1 MKKLTAV
8 LLGAVLVLGMT
19 ACGKEK
25 AAEGGANKAANG
37 GANKA
42 AETTTNTPA
51 ETKVPTVDELM
62 AKSTEASEKL
72 KSMSMEAKI
81 NQTIVMK
88 QGDQS
93 QEQKIDMTMKS
104 DIVKEPM
111 EMHQVINVSMGD
123 QGSQNV
129 EQYITKDSVYMNQG
143 TGWMKAPAEQTQQ
156 LIDSL
161 KQSASPEAQLQ
172 QFKSIAKEAK
182 VIEEGGEY
190 VLTADLSGD
199 GVKDLAKNLMN
210 QSGGQNAQTA
220 AMLEQ
225 MNIKNIKISY
235 AVNKDTFLPTKSN
248 VTMAMDMSVEGQN
261 VTLDMVM
268 DSTISKYDEITKIEV
283 PKEVLDSAK

>member
-8 LLGAVLVLGMT
+8 LLGAALVLSIT

-25 AAEGGANKAANG
+25 AAEGGANQAANG

-72 KSMSMEAKI
+72 KSMAMDSKI
-81 NQTIVMK
+81 SQNIVVK
-88 QGDQS
+88 QGEQS
-93 QEQKIDMTMKS
+93 QEQKIDMTLKM

-111 EMHQVINVSMGD
+111 EIHQVMDMSMGA
-123 QGSQNV
+123 QGSQNI
-129 EQYITKDSVYMNQG
+129 EQYITQNGVYSKVGEAWTKMPEAESKQILDS
-143 TGWMKAPAEQTQQ
+143 MKQA
-156 LIDSL
+156 
-161 KQSASPEAQLQ
+161 ASPEAQLQ
-172 QFKSIAKEAK
+172 QFKSIASEAK
-182 VIEEGGEY
+182 VVEEGDEY
-190 VLTADLSGD
+190 VLSADLSGD

-210 QSGGQNAQTA
+210 QSGGQNEQTA
-220 AMLEQ
+220 AMLDQ

-248 VTMAMDMSVEGQN
+248 VKMSMEMSVEGQS
-261 VTLDMVM
+261 VTLDMDM
-268 DSTISKYDEITKIEV
+268 DSTISKYDELTKIEI
-283 PKEVLDSAK
+283 PQEVLDSAK